1 MGSRRGSRQHELSE
15 PKQPSRGCGRCG
27 GGEPPRIKAAGRVL
41 RAPSLC
47 VSGWTGGARRRPVR
61 RRPLAEVAVAA
72 PQPACAPQ
80 SIHLSFLRTVP
91 PYSHQSSVWFE
102 MMRVYSWNH
111 IILLVSDDHEGRA
124 AQKRLET
131 LLEERESKVRP
142 GPGRPA
148 QEQEPASR
156 RCVCGPCEHP
166 SLSIVHGQH
175 HYVWRAP
182 APACPRL
189 ISLAFAISRNLLRVS
204 PCGARAGPPGAPQ
217 TPRPAHAPLP
227 PPRGAHKSEAEAGQ
241 GTRGAAPAP
250 PSRSPRAPTQ
260 CDRTTYTVPP
270 PRGTQSPLC
279 CDPFHV
285 PALASLRRSPP
296 PPCCPSPSPKPH
308 PRPSAPPPPTPS
320 LGPAPRQASPSP
332 LHLGPLLSSPP
343 TRGRPM
349 TPPGDP
355 LDAGL

>member
-1 MGSRRGSRQHELSE
+1 MGGEESGKRGPRVRGLYAASRTRDLAGSPTRAPWRQSEPRALWRGSPKRALTSTARE
-15 PKQPSRGCGRCG
+15 PWQGLESARPGAVSNSRPG
-27 GGEPPRIKAAGRVL
+27 GGL
-41 RAPSLC
+41 QRAPWRGSPKRALTSTARAPKRGLKRARPGG
-47 VSGWTGGARRRPVR
+47 VSNARA
-61 RRPLAEVAVAA
+61 LAGSPARASAGSPAA
-72 PQPACAPQ
+72 PQPCCAPQ

-111 IILLVSDDHEGRA
+111 VILLVSDDHEGRA

-142 GPGRPA
+142 GPGRRA

-175 HYVWRAP
+175 HSVWRAP

-217 TPRPAHAPLP
+217 TPRPAP
-227 PPRGAHKSEAEAGQ
+227 
-241 GTRGAAPAP
+241 
-250 PSRSPRAPTQ
+250 
-260 CDRTTYTVPP
+260 
-270 PRGTQSPLC
+270 
-279 CDPFHV
+279 
-285 PALASLRRSPP
+285 SPP
-296 PPCCPSPSPKPH
+296 PARSG
-308 PRPSAPPPPTPS
+308 PR
-320 LGPAPRQASPSP
+320 L
-332 LHLGPLLSSPP
+332 
-343 TRGRPM
+343 
-349 TPPGDP
+349 
-355 LDAGL
+355 

>member
-1 MGSRRGSRQHELSE
+1 MREAGSPGSGVWKQRGGASGPRARAPARPGPRPQ
-15 PKQPSRGCGRCG
+15 
-27 GGEPPRIKAAGRVL
+27 PPRV
-41 RAPSLC
+41 
-47 VSGWTGGARRRPVR
+47 
-61 RRPLAEVAVAA
+61 
-72 PQPACAPQ
+72 PQ

-142 GPGRPA
+142 GRGCP
-148 QEQEPASR
+148 EQESEAASR

-175 HYVWRAP
+175 HCVWRAP

-217 TPRPAHAPLP
+217 TPRPAPLP
-227 PPRGAHKSEAEAGQ
+227 SPVPSPASPQRASQPTQALGSKFPRGAA
-241 GTRGAAPAP
+241 
-250 PSRSPRAPTQ
+250 
-260 CDRTTYTVPP
+260 
-270 PRGTQSPLC
+270 
-279 CDPFHV
+279 
-285 PALASLRRSPP
+285 
-296 PPCCPSPSPKPH
+296 
-308 PRPSAPPPPTPS
+308 SAPPHRSLPAASPRVPPQCGGTTHRVPSTKDPVPS
-320 LGPAPRQASPSP
+320 L
-332 LHLGPLLSSPP
+332 L
-343 TRGRPM
+343 
-349 TPPGDP
+349 
-355 LDAGL
+355 